1 MNHAGLEAIRALVAD
16 AHLGQG
22 TVAEQ
27 REAMSATAGS
37 VPAPDGV
44 TVEPDTVGARP
55 AEWLVPTGAARSR
68 VILYLH
74 GGAYVTGG
82 LDTHRNLAGRLAI
95 ASGWPVVTL
104 EYRLAPEHRFPSPVL
119 DVRAAL
125 DDLGGRGIGVNRTAL
140 AGDSAGG
147 GLALAVIGAL
157 VAGGRP
163 TPAAVVAFSPWTDL
177 TVSSASVTSRAD
189 VDPLCSPADLR
200 WMAAGYLD
208 GAVATDPLASPRF
221 TEPDVLAGFPPVRI
235 DVGDAEV
242 LLDDSVDFASRA
254 RSAGADVELTVWP
267 NLVHVFQAFPPEL
280 IPESVLSV
288 DAAGAFLARH
298 LA

>member
-125 DDLGGRGIGVNRTAL
+125 DDLGGRGIGVNHTAL

-157 VAGGRP
+157 VADGRP

-254 RSAGADVELTVWP
+254 RSAGVDVELTVWP